1 MHTEHHPILAR
12 ASIPSPPRWLKRGTL
27 LLAFCG
33 SALLLAG
40 CGGGGSDNVSLE
52 ISAVAAGQPLTAVF
66 VPGVVGTI
74 DLAAGQSVELDAN
87 EPVDWAFSVGGSPLF
102 GNGTTVYYGGLAI
115 TETAVSPSR
124 VVIETAV
131 TGPRLSPITI
141 TTTAT
146 STIDAAAVATVNLV
160 VH

>member
-1 MHTEHHPILAR
+1 MYAQHQPVPAT
-12 ASIPSPPRWLKRGTL
+12 PSTPSQPRWLKRGAL

-40 CGGGGSDNVSLE
+40 CGGGGGDSVSLG
-52 ISAVAAGQPLTAVF
+52 INAVVAGQPLGTVF

-74 DLAAGQSVELDAN
+74 DMAAGQSIELDAS
-87 EPVDWAFSVGGSPLF
+87 EPVNWAFSVGGSPLF
-102 GNGTTVYYGGLAI
+102 GNGTTVFYGGLAI
-115 TETAVSPSR
+115 TETAISPSR
-124 VVIETAV
+124 VVIDTAV
-131 TGPRLSPITI
+131 TGPYFSPITI

-146 STIDAAAVATVNLV
+146 STFDAASVATVNLV